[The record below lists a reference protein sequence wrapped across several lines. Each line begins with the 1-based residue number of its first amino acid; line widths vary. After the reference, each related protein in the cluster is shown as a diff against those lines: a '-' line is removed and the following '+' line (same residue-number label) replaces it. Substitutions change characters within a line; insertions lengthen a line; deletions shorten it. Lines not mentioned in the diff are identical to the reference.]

1 MQDTTPLVDDVMSS
15 PPIVVRTHDS
25 LWRAM
30 DRFLATGLRHL
41 VVLDDSDVVIGILD
55 DRMVV
60 SEWARDALGLHRRTV
75 GEIMRANPT
84 RSVAVTRSTPLHE
97 AARLMLERRIDALPV
112 IGNDGHVV
120 GVLTSSDLMRTLV
133 PGPRPVVQ
141 VSGASGGGA
150 R

>member
-1 MQDTTPLVDDVMSS
+1 MQDTSPLVEDVMSS

-41 VVLDDSDVVIGILD
+41 VVLDEADVVIGILD
-55 DRMVV
+55 DRAVV

-75 GEIMRANPT
+75 GEIMRMNPT
-84 RSVAVTRSTPLHE
+84 RAVAVTRSTPLHE
-97 AARLMLERRIDALPV
+97 AARLMLERRVDALPV
-112 IGNDGHVV
+112 VGGDGHVV
-120 GVLTSSDLMRTLV
+120 GVLTGSDLMRAFV
-133 PGPRPVVQ
+133 AEHAAVEPVQ
-141 VSGASGGGA
+141 RASGGAA

>member
-1 MQDTTPLVDDVMSS
+1 MLDPSPLVEQVMSS

-55 DRMVV
+55 DRAVV

-75 GEIMRANPT
+75 GEVMRANPT
-84 RSVAVTRSTPLHE
+84 RAVAVTPGTAVRE
-97 AARLMLERRIDALPV
+97 AARLMLERRVDALPV
-112 IGNDGHVV
+112 VGTDGHVI
-120 GVLTSSDLMRTLV
+120 GVLTGSDLVRTLLTA
-133 PGPRPVVQ
+133 PEHGDT
-141 VSGASGGGA
+141 VSRASGDAA

>member
-1 MQDTTPLVDDVMSS
+1 MQDTSPLVEDVMSS

-41 VVLDDSDVVIGILD
+41 VVLDEADLVIGILD
-55 DRMVV
+55 DRAVV

-84 RSVAVTRSTPLHE
+84 RAVAVTGGTPLSE
-97 AARLMLERRIDALPV
+97 VARIMLERRVDALPV
-112 IGNDGHVV
+112 VGGDGHVV
-120 GVLTSSDLMRTLV
+120 GVVTGSDLVRLLV
-133 PGPRPVVQ
+133 TGPRPVEQ
-141 VSGASGGGA
+141 V
-150 R
+150 

>member
-1 MQDTTPLVDDVMSS
+1 MSS

-41 VVLDDSDVVIGILD
+41 VVLDEADVVIGILD
-55 DRMVV
+55 DRAVV

-75 GEIMRANPT
+75 GEIMRSNPT
-84 RSVAVTRSTPLHE
+84 RAVAVTRSTPLPE
-97 AARLMLERRIDALPV
+97 VARIMLERRIDALPV
-112 IGNDGHVV
+112 VGTDGHVV
-120 GVLTSSDLMRTLV
+120 GVLTGSDLVRTLV
-133 PGPRPVVQ
+133 TEPRPVAA
-141 VSGASGGGA
+141 VSDAPGAAA